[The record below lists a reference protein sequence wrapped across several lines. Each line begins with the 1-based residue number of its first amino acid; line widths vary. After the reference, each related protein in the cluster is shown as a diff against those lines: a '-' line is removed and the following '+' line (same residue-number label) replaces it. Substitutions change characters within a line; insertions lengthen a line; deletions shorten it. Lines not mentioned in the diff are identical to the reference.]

1 MLFRF
6 LAPDL
11 DATRSEVVL
20 PADEAHHLAR
30 VLRLETGDEVVVFDG
45 RGLERR
51 GRVASA
57 ARGAVSVTL
66 VGTAEAAR
74 PPVVA
79 LTVVQS
85 VLKGA
90 AMDDV
95 VRDCT
100 MVGAASIVPV
110 LTART
115 SVKVSMLPAAHERWR
130 RIALASAKQCARAA
144 LPRID
149 EPVPY
154 ARWLRSGAGSGALL
168 LVEPSVAPAGALT
181 IRQLATRP
189 APAAATLV
197 VGPEGGWTEG
207 EMRAALEAGCVP
219 LTLGRLIL
227 RAAAVPLVGAG
238 ALLGI
243 WDEGSPPASSSQRPG
258 SDS

>member
-1 MLFRF
+1 MLPRF

-11 DATRSEVVL
+11 EPGRSEVLL
-20 PADEAHHLAR
+20 PAEEAHHLAR
-30 VLRLETGDEVVVFDG
+30 VMRLGIGDDIVVFDG
-45 RGLERR
+45 RGLECR

-66 VGTAEAAR
+66 LEAPRIAP

-79 LTVVQS
+79 LTVVVS

-100 MVGAASIVPV
+100 MVGAASIVPI
-110 LTART
+110 LTSRT
-115 SVKVSMLPAAHERWR
+115 TVKLSVLPAALERWR

-149 EPVPY
+149 EAVPY
-154 ARWLRSGAGSGALL
+154 DRWLESGAGRGAWL

-189 APAAATLV
+189 APAAATVV
-197 VGPEGGWTEG
+197 VGPEGGWTEDEVRG
-207 EMRAALEAGCVP
+207 SVGAGCVP
-219 LTLGRLIL
+219 LTLGRLTL
-227 RAAAVPLVGAG
+227 RAAAVPLVAAG
-238 ALLGI
+238 ALLGV
-243 WDEGSPPASSSQRPG
+243 WDGYQG
-258 SDS
+258 